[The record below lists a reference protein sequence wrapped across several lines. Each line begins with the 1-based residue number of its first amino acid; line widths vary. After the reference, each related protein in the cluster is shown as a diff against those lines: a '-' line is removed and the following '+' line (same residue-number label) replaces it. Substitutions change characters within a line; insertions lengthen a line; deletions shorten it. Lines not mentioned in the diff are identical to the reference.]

1 MQAHF
6 ANKHVN
12 ESHVAIHISKQ
23 WFFWELKKCVS
34 ENDRETKQKSF
45 HTFHLEWRGKYF
57 AEKVTD
63 ANVHPDSCYT
73 CAI

>member
-34 ENDRETKQKSF
+34 ENDRETKQGRFILFTLNGEGSTSQK
-45 HTFHLEWRGKYF
+45 K
-57 AEKVTD
+57 
-63 ANVHPDSCYT
+63 
-73 CAI
+73 